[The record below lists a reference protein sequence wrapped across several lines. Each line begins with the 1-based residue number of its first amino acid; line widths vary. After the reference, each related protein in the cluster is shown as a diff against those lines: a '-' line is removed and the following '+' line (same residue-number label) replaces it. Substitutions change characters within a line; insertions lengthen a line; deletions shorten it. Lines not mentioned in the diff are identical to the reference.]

1 MRLNRSGTS
10 AADTLR
16 RAHDLYK
23 QKNEKG
29 SDFAFEHCW
38 VLLRDH
44 PKWAEGWTQVKVVTP
59 KRKAPCSKEESE
71 CIDLTE
77 MERGEGVGSEGGGG
91 LAEGG
96 RIAAEVARIFKGR
109 LRGAKI
115 AKKD

>member
-10 AADTLR
+10 GAYTLR

-44 PKWAEGWTQVKVVTP
+44 PKWAEGWMQVKVPTP
-59 KRKAPCSKEESE
+59 KRKAPTSEEEYE
-71 CIDLTE
+71 CIVVTE
-77 MERGEGVGSEGGGG
+77 MERG
-91 LAEGG
+91 A
-96 RIAAEVARIFKGR
+96 
-109 LRGAKI
+109 
-115 AKKD
+115 